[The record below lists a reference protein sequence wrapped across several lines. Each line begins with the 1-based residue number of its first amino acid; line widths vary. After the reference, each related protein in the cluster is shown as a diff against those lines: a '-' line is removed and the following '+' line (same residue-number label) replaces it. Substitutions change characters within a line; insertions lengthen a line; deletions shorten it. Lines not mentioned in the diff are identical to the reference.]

1 MADWERVGAG
11 GVEMDLLAGWRLA
24 RLSLLS
30 ANLMSHA
37 AWSEADGLPSDP
49 AAADGQEPDSSDPD
63 AASSIGG
70 SGPVL
75 PAGGLVLRRRRRSRR
90 RRLRSWYRSS
100 EAIILSEGRWA
111 KSSR

>member
-1 MADWERVGAG
+1 
-11 GVEMDLLAGWRLA
+11 MDLLAGWGLA

-37 AWSEADGLPSDP
+37 AWPEADGRPPDP
-49 AAADGQEPDSSDPD
+49 ATADGQETDSSDPD
-63 AASSIGG
+63 AASIGR

-100 EAIILSEGRWA
+100 EAIIL
-111 KSSR
+111 